1 MSTLYGSGDA
11 VCRWHNQ
18 VQSHHTQSIAA
29 QQHFDPSQDFWE
41 GVAEQFRDDPFRRG
55 DPLLDKLEQE
65 FLDCRTLVDIGGG
78 AGRLALPLALSRKKV
93 TVADSSKS
101 MLEELRKRCDEA
113 NIQNDEPVFTLW
125 EEAVVQVHE
134 GALCSHV
141 TYGIEDIE
149 KFLINANRYASKHVV
164 IVAFMKSPQAHLG
177 IMWEAVHGEKRVH
190 LPGVPELM
198 DVLWQ
203 MGLTPEL
210 SVLDHLGPHVYKSDE
225 DALHDLRKRLY
236 VNQGTEKDEK
246 LITALQTNLKS
257 TKEGLEL
264 ANSDGRISCI
274 MSWDN

>member
-1 MSTLYGSGDA
+1 MVTL
-11 VCRWHNQ
+11 
-18 VQSHHTQSIAA
+18 
-29 QQHFDPSQDFWE
+29 E
-41 GVAEQFRDDPFRRG
+41 E
-55 DPLLDKLEQE
+55 KK
-65 FLDCRTLVDIGGG
+65 
-78 AGRLALPLALSRKKV
+78 LALPGNERIKSN
-93 TVADSSKS
+93 SSKS
-101 MLEELRKRCDEA
+101 MLEELRKSCDEA
-113 NIQNDEPVFTLW
+113 NIQNVEPVFTLW

-177 IMWEAVHGEKRVH
+177 ILWEAVHGEKRVH